1 MAEKEIEMLKGWV
14 LDLADSNSKK
24 RAGFFLSFFFLN
36 IDVPIDRFTL
46 QNMFAMELGKYQEI
60 AKEIV
65 MNAVKE
71 LSIEKGL
78 KDLADVWKMLEFTV
92 VKHYKG
98 NNAE

>member
-1 MAEKEIEMLKGWV
+1 
-14 LDLADSNSKK
+14 
-24 RAGFFLSFFFLN
+24 
-36 IDVPIDRFTL
+36 
-46 QNMFAMELGKYQEI
+46 MFAMELGKYQDI

-78 KDLADVWKMLEFTV
+78 KDLAEVWKMLEFTV

-98 NNAE
+98 NIYDD